1 MPKPQSALS
10 SHLAALAQC
19 LRRRKSAG
27 TLRKLTLA
35 PSHLCDFTSN
45 DYLGFARSAE
55 LQRAVSAELERCP
68 AMLGGY
74 SGGSTGSRL
83 LSGNSH
89 YAEALEQRIAAF
101 HGGESALLF
110 NSGYDLNFGFFS
122 AVPQSGDLIL
132 YDKLAHNS
140 IREGVKASRAKSA
153 PFQHNCLASLE
164 KCLVAAQQEQKN
176 VSLNASDSAAGLG
189 YTTETA
195 PATKNVFIVV
205 ESVYSMDGDVA
216 PLKTLVELAQHY
228 GAAVV
233 VDEAHGLGVLG
244 TGGRGLVHDLG
255 LAQNVLATIYTF
267 GKALGCHGAAV
278 VGSPIL
284 KEYLLNYARP
294 LIYST
299 SLPPHSLACIGCGY
313 ARLETHADH
322 LQEIIHQH
330 VATFSQ
336 AFIEAM
342 GSSAK
347 AKEILLP
354 SSSPVQGVL
363 VPGSAAVVSLA
374 NYLKDQGF
382 NVLPI
387 RAPTVAEGQERL
399 RICLHAYN
407 TEDEVRALATAIAA
421 GHETFGA

>member
-1 MPKPQSALS
+1 MPNKHSALS
-10 SHLAALAQC
+10 SHLGALAQC
-19 LRRRKSAG
+19 LRRRESAG
-27 TLRKLTLA
+27 TLRKLTFA
-35 PSHLCDFTSN
+35 PSDLCDFTSN

-68 AMLGGY
+68 AILTGY

-122 AVPQSGDLIL
+122 SVPQTGDMIL

-140 IREGVKASRAKSA
+140 IREGIKASRAKSA
-153 PFQHNCLASLE
+153 SFEHNCLASLE
-164 KCLVAAQQEQKN
+164 QCLKAAKEEHRTG
-176 VSLNASDSAAGLG
+176 ASISTGSFAELAQAS
-189 YTTETA
+189 ETA
-195 PATKNVFIVV
+195 PSTKNVFVAV

-216 PLKTLVELAQHY
+216 PLKALVELSQQY

-255 LAQNVLATIYTF
+255 LTEDVLATIYTF

-278 VGSPIL
+278 VGSPVL

-299 SLPPHSLACIGCGY
+299 SLPPHSLACIGSGY
-313 ARLETHADH
+313 VRLESHADG
-322 LQEIIHQH
+322 LQEVIRQH
-330 VATFSQ
+330 VDTFNH
-336 AFIEAM
+336 AFIEAT
-342 GSSAK
+342 GSSVK

-354 SSSPVQGVL
+354 SSTPVQGVL
-363 VPGSAAVVSLA
+363 VPGNAAVVSLA
-374 NYLKDQGF
+374 NFLRDQGF

-407 TEDEVRALATAIAA
+407 TEREVRALATAIAA
-421 GHETFGA
+421 GLEII